1 MTDDRFL
8 EKLRR
13 DPDPKFAR
21 ELRDALRAD
30 ERPAPARAF
39 RLAPALS
46 AAAAAAVVASLFLFP
61 SVRVSAEALLDLFR
75 VRNFAPVRV
84 DSERM
89 ELLHSK
95 DLGLETMLSK
105 NVEKLEEPGPPVQ
118 VASPQAA
125 ATQAGMSVA
134 VPSLLPRGLALD
146 SVCVGGEAAA
156 RLTVDAARLRSVL
169 ETLDI
174 RDLDV
179 PGSLDGARVE
189 VRTHPVV
196 VQRYAHE
203 KWVASLVQARSPEV
217 ALPAGVDLAQLGEM
231 GLRIL
236 GVDPA
241 QARRL
246 ARSLDWH
253 TTLLVPVPSNATEFR
268 SVQVR
273 GHNGLLITTAGSE
286 KGATGERGRT
296 DRPGVIVMWSDGD
309 RVYGLMGNLPSME
322 MMEIAESVQ

>member
-8 EKLRR
+8 DPMRR

-21 ELRDALRAD
+21 ELRASLRES

-39 RLAPALS
+39 PIAPAL
-46 AAAAAAVVASLFLFP
+46 AMAAAAAVVTSLFLFP

-84 DSERM
+84 DEDRLQ
-89 ELLHSK
+89 LLRSK
-95 DLGLETMLSK
+95 DLGLESMLA
-105 NVEKLEEPGPPVQ
+105 NHVEKLKEPGPPLR

-125 ATQAGMSVA
+125 AGPAGMTVSV
-134 VPSLLPRGLALD
+134 PTLLPRDLALD
-146 SVCVGGEAAA
+146 SVCVGAEAEA
-156 RLTVDAARLRSVL
+156 RLTVDAARLRSLL

-174 RDLDV
+174 RDLKV

-189 VRTHPVV
+189 VHTHPVV
-196 VQRYAHE
+196 VQRYRHE
-203 KWVASLVQARSPEV
+203 RWVLTLVQARSPEV
-217 ALPAGVDLAQLGEM
+217 SLPTGVDLAQLGEM
-231 GLRIL
+231 GMRIL
-236 GVDPA
+236 GVEPA

-246 ARSLDWH
+246 AQSLDWH

-268 SVQVR
+268 GVQVR
-273 GHNGLLITTAGSE
+273 GHNGLLITTAPSAEG
-286 KGATGERGRT
+286 TNRPGRE
-296 DRPGVIVMWSDGD
+296 GVIVMWSDAD
-309 RVYGLMGNLPSME
+309 RVYGLIGNLPGRE